1 MQDSLLSL
9 NRLRQEIDLEK
20 SRHKRSDPSQDKDF
34 EACIRTKNNA
44 WVVAKV
50 TRGKELYMAL
60 EKGGETLLYA
70 STAVEKFS
78 NRYPFALYFANS
90 NFTFWIVFIISQSNI
105 CLFTL
110 LIYSS
115 L

>member
-1 MQDSLLSL
+1 MS
-9 NRLRQEIDLEK
+9 
-20 SRHKRSDPSQDKDF
+20 
-34 EACIRTKNNA
+34 
-44 WVVAKV
+44 
-50 TRGKELYMAL
+50 L

-78 NRYPFALYFANS
+78 NRCFLFADS
-90 NFTFWIVFIISQSNI
+90 NFTFWILFIISQSSI